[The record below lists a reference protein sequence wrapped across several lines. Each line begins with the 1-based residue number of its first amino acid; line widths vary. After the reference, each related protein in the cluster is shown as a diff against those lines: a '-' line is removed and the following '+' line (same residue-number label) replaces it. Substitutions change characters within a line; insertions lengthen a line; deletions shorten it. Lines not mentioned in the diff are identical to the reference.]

1 MKQAYARIRN
11 KDVISIYYLGNFF
24 ITLASSLTF
33 GIYAVFLYKNG
44 LNLFQINLINA
55 VFMISI
61 FILEVPTGAF
71 ADAVGRKKSVLIST
85 LFVAIGLAFYPIFR
99 HFYFFLIAE
108 ILVAIGKS
116 FSSGS
121 FDAWMVD
128 TSRKRGFTGNV
139 DLVFSQSNI
148 YSKFAGVF
156 GGIIGAYLAY
166 YEIGLPFYVGASLS
180 LVAFVILLLLMEPDK
195 GSGRINIREGI
206 AAIKLTATDSIKYA
220 GNHKVI
226 FWLLIGTI
234 VLNFVFQPLNMYWGV
249 RFNAMAGDQVWVLG
263 WLWAVMSLAMI
274 GGSFWVKYLIKK
286 GKDYTYLM
294 IANALI
300 VSIPIIISAVTHNFA
315 LAISSF
321 MIYEIS
327 RGIEGPVGTA
337 YVNKYAEPSKRA
349 TILSFESMIG
359 SLGAA
364 AGLLLFGLFAQK
376 TSIEYSWIVAGT
388 IVLVT
393 IPIYLKAKRA
403 GEKL

>member
-1 MKQAYARIRN
+1 MRQIYANI
-11 KDVISIYYLGNFF
+11 KDKNVISIYYLGNFF

-33 GIYAVFLYKNG
+33 ATYAVFLYKNG
-44 LNLFQINLINA
+44 LNLFQINMVNA
-55 VFMISI
+55 VFMVSI

-71 ADAVGRKKSVLIST
+71 ADAIGRKKSVLIST
-85 LFVAIGLAFYPIFR
+85 LFVAVGLGFYPIFR

-108 ILVAIGKS
+108 ILIAIGKS

-128 TSRKRGFTGNV
+128 SSRKRGFTGNV

-148 YSKFAGVF
+148 YSKFAAVF
-156 GGIIGAYLAY
+156 GGLIGAYLAF
-166 YEIGLPFYVGASLS
+166 YEIGLPFYIGASLS
-180 LVAFVILLLLMEPDK
+180 LVAFVILAFLMEPDK
-195 GSGRINIREGI
+195 GNGMINIKEGVASIKKI
-206 AAIKLTATDSIKYA
+206 ASDSIRYA
-220 GNHKVI
+220 GTHKVI
-226 FWLLIGTI
+226 FWLLIGSV
-234 VLNFVFQPLNMYWGV
+234 VLNFVFQPLNMYWGP

-294 IANALI
+294 VANALI
-300 VSIPIIISAVTHNFA
+300 VSIPIIISAMTHNFT

-349 TILSFESMIG
+349 TILSFESMVG

-364 AGLLLFGLFAQK
+364 IGLLVFGLFAQR
-376 TSIEYSWIVAGT
+376 TSIEYAWIVAGI
-388 IVLVT
+388 IVLAT
-393 IPIYLKAKRA
+393 IPIYFKAKRA